1 MTRQQLSM
9 AGLVGLATG
18 ILGALAA
25 LVLLAWPAQAP
36 LEQVSYPF
44 TIDGFLVALAL
55 SSAIGPGRIAR
66 AGAWV
71 AVGGMVMLTF
81 AELLSMRYANWDNE
95 VANAGLMGTSY
106 GVSCTV
112 IGIGMLAAGAG
123 VVRAGV
129 WSGWHRWV
137 PWQSDSRCSR
147 LSRPACSAGSSSPGW
162 RSASGCCCSPL
173 SAGACT
179 FTQDDSRQHS
189 SSRQPW
195 SADRPAHEAGAA
207 FTPSWRIP

>member
-18 ILGALAA
+18 ILGALSA

-44 TIDGFLVALAL
+44 TIDGFLVAQAWFFVHHWGLVLPLVALAL
-55 SSAIGPGRIAR
+55 SSAVGRGRIAR

-112 IGIGMLAAGAG
+112 IGIGMLAGGAG
-123 VVRAGV
+123 VVRAGI

-137 PWQSDSRCSR
+137 P
-147 LSRPACSAGSSSPGW
+147 LA
-162 RSASGCCCSPL
+162 
-173 SAGACT
+173 T
-179 FTQDDSRQHS
+179 
-189 SSRQPW
+189 
-195 SADRPAHEAGAA
+195 GAA
-207 FTPSWRIP
+207 VFAIVTPGMFGGFVIARLAIGFWMLLFAALGWSLHLHSRRFAPALQQSAVLIG